1 MNTATVVEYSVLPC
15 GAPAAPRAL
24 LIHGFATCSRQS
36 WEGTGWVRKLHRA
49 GIDVILMD
57 LPYHGR
63 EFQQDHGGNLA
74 DGSDQ
79 NIRSVYLDDGENL
92 LQTTVWGMTQI
103 LDEAADSLGNPQRPV
118 HLIGFSAGARLA
130 YEFAALHPHRTASL
144 SLGGLPQHDELPQ
157 VRAYLE
163 GASSEQTGEPAESA
177 GPDGFLALQNIID
190 SSIIATAGLREFAAQ
205 MPSLSFDPNSLT
217 MQAPVL
223 LVHGTDD
230 AIAPATAW
238 LAEPLREHGVDVD
251 EVQLAGR
258 DHVNALTSGQFKK
271 ACLEWMSAH
280 EPTD

>member
-1 MNTATVVEYSVLPC
+1 MNTATVVEYTVLPC

-63 EFQQDHGGNLA
+63 EFQQDLGESGA
-74 DGSDQ
+74 DDSPHNGP
-79 NIRSVYLDDGENL
+79 SVHLDDAENL
-92 LQTTVWGMTQI
+92 LQATVRGMVQI
-103 LDEAADSLGNPQRPV
+103 LDEAADSLGDPQRPV

-144 SLGGLPQHDELPQ
+144 CLGGLPQHDELPQ
-157 VRAYLE
+157 ARAYLE
-163 GASSEQTGEPAESA
+163 GASSEQTGESAEGS
-177 GPDGFLALQNIID
+177 GPDCFLALQNIID
-190 SSIIATAGLREFAAQ
+190 SSIIATAGLRQFAAQ

-217 MQAPVL
+217 VQAPVL
-223 LVHGTDD
+223 FVHGTAD
-230 AIAPATAW
+230 AIAPDTAW
-238 LAEPLREHGVDVD
+238 LAKPLREHGVEVD

-271 ACLEWMSAH
+271 ACIDWMSSH